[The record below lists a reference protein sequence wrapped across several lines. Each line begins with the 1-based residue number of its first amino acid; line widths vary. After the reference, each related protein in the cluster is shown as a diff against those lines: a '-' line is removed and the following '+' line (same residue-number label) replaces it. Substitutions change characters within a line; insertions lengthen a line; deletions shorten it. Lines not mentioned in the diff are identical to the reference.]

1 MAEKSIVL
9 LATLLVLCSLLIGG
23 IFTYVAFPQEKNTI
37 TYVDKPVI
45 VEVPTATNLSQ
56 DVAVIKAQVTEKD
69 TWKADAQVLAEK
81 EWNNLKDI
89 YNFLDDE
96 GVAISEKSDISK
108 VVIKDTEV
116 SKIDVD
122 DKDAK
127 VVQEVRVY
135 YEDSSGDDKRAN
147 LIVTTIISE
156 GDVDSVT
163 YELD

>member
-1 MAEKSIVL
+1 MAEQNLVL

-23 IFTYVAFPQEKNTI
+23 LVTYVAFPQEKNTI
-37 TYVDKPVI
+37 TYVDKPVL
-45 VEVPTATNLSQ
+45 VEVPTANLSN
-56 DVAVIKAQVTEKD
+56 DVATIKAQVTERD
-69 TWKADAQVLAEK
+69 TWKADAQKLAEA

-116 SKIDVD
+116 SNTDVE
-122 DKDAK
+122 DKDAE

-135 YEDSSGDDKRAN
+135 YEDSSGEDKRAN
-147 LIVTTIISE
+147 LIVTTTISD
-156 GDVDSVT
+156 GDVDEVT